1 MNLLKI
7 AYRNVSRQKRR
18 SNLLALAIAF
28 GVMIIILVN
37 SLTSGLI
44 INTRSNFESLL
55 GGHVYISGNV
65 LLDSGRVVSR
75 IDDTEVLDAV
85 IPQFEQYI
93 VDSHKRTTISGTFV
107 FRSSSERGM
116 LYGVNWNEEAV
127 LVDSLNVQEGS
138 LDRIEEPGTIVLP
151 EEIADELGVIL
162 NENILLSFETVTGQ
176 ANVGEFSIIAITKGT
191 SGLMFPS
198 AYADIRFVNEI
209 FGLNPDEYQNYT
221 LLLTDMNMINQI
233 SEQIEIA
240 IEKEGGIVAA
250 EPEDDG
256 LSGGFSMSPMMFG
269 AGSDEADWEGTKF
282 DVGNLND
289 FMDIVSQ
296 VVNVL
301 NMVAMGVFLIML
313 LITGVGLLN
322 TFRMIMIER
331 TKEIGTMRSVGMQ
344 RKHVIK
350 LFLYEGLILALRGAF
365 FGIIAAV
372 AIGLIVGAIPF
383 TDSANPAVTMLMN
396 DGHISVPFVPVQ
408 MLLVTGIIAVITV
421 AAVWSPARKAARM
434 KPADALRV

>member
-1 MNLLKI
+1 
-7 AYRNVSRQKRR
+7 
-18 SNLLALAIAF
+18 
-28 GVMIIILVN
+28 
-37 SLTSGLI
+37 
-44 INTRSNFESLL
+44 
-55 GGHVYISGNV
+55 
-65 LLDSGRVVSR
+65 
-75 IDDTEVLDAV
+75 
-85 IPQFEQYI
+85 
-93 VDSHKRTTISGTFV
+93 
-107 FRSSSERGM
+107 
-116 LYGVNWNEEAV
+116 
-127 LVDSLNVQEGS
+127 
-138 LDRIEEPGTIVLP
+138 
-151 EEIADELGVIL
+151 
-162 NENILLSFETVTGQ
+162 
-176 ANVGEFSIIAITKGT
+176 
-191 SGLMFPS
+191 
-198 AYADIRFVNEI
+198 
-209 FGLNPDEYQNYT
+209 
-221 LLLTDMNMINQI
+221 
-233 SEQIEIA
+233 
-240 IEKEGGIVAA
+240 
-250 EPEDDG
+250 
-256 LSGGFSMSPMMFG
+256 MSPMMFG

-331 TKEIGTMRSVGMQ
+331 TKEIGTMGSVGMQ